1 MKKFAIA
8 LALVVGATSAQAW
21 GDREQGALL
30 GLVIGGVLSGQMV
43 EARPQ
48 IVYPPQQIMI
58 HPQQQLICGYN
69 IYCGPTACY
78 QEPSYQ
84 EPIWD
89 HYGRVI
95 GYRTICRRNDR

>member
-1 MKKFAIA
+1 MKKLAIA

-30 GLVIGGVLSGQMV
+30 GLVIGGVIAGQRA

-48 IVYPPQQIMI
+48 PVYPPQQIII
-58 HPQQQLICGYN
+58 HPQQQLICGYSV
-69 IYCGPTACY
+69 YCGPTTC
-78 QEPSYQ
+78 YQ

-89 HYGRVI
+89 QYGRVI
-95 GYRTICRRNDR
+95 GYRTICR